1 MSHCRAGVGV
11 DMYLLHLQMLNTDQL
26 ARVSDFVA
34 VPGCGLK
41 CDVSQIETLLSG
53 STTDVRQFMST
64 HNSTASFNVT
74 CKVRDVVMQ
83 MPAATESQFGHVLIN
98 TVR

>member
-53 STTDVRQFMST
+53 STTDVRQLMST

-74 CKVRDVVMQ
+74 YKARDEVMQ
-83 MPAATESQFGHVLIN
+83 MPAATESQFGSH
-98 TVR
+98 